1 MGKKKTRGEGSGLG
15 RALIKE
21 RLNAGRGYR
30 RNDTW
35 VRNYESNPKVFYFF
49 FHVYQNIAELI
60 WRIYEIRSENTP

>member
-35 VRNYESNPKVFYFF
+35 VGKSDC
-49 FHVYQNIAELI
+49 
-60 WRIYEIRSENTP
+60 RIIKAYLKI